1 MQGTIFDN
9 SATVK
14 AQKTHPFGSTLEAI
28 IYPLALL
35 AAIWLI
41 YYAEQLFTGIEWVRL
56 GVYPRTLKGLI
67 GVLFMP
73 FIHAPNDISHIVNNS
88 LPILFLTATLVYFY
102 RDIALKVFFL
112 GWLLTGLGVW
122 IIAAN
127 HGSYHIGISGIIYAL
142 ASFIFVSGYIRQYLP
157 LQAMALFVA
166 FVYGGMVWGVFPT
179 SERISWEGHLSGAI
193 VGILLAIWFSEK
205 GPVAPKYQYEIEKEM
220 GIEPPDL
227 EGQYLEKMRLLD
239 EQQKEK
245 ERIRSLNI
253 TAPVKVVYFYREVN
267 PPRIDEEEKDSK
279 E

>member
-1 MQGTIFDN
+1 MN
-9 SATVK
+9 K
-14 AQKTHPFGSTLEAI
+14 QKSHPFGSTLEAI
-28 IYPLALL
+28 VYPLVLL
-35 AAIWLI
+35 VSIWLV
-41 YYAEQLFTGIEWVRL
+41 YYAEQIFTDIGWVRL
-56 GVYPRTLKGLI
+56 GIYPRTLKGLI

-88 LPILFLTATLVYFY
+88 LPILFLSATLVYFY
-102 RDIALKVFFL
+102 RDIALKVFGL
-112 GWLLTGLGVW
+112 AWVLTGLGVW
-122 IIAAN
+122 VIAAN

-142 ASFIFVSGYIRQYLP
+142 AAFIFVSGVIRKYLP

-193 VGILLAIWFSEK
+193 VGLILALWFAEK

-220 GIEPPDL
+220 GIEPPDF
-227 EGQYLEKMRLLD
+227 EGQYKEKMRLLD

-253 TAPVKVVYFYREVN
+253 SAPIKVVYIYRQVN
-267 PPRIDEEEKDSK
+267 PTYKNEENETKK
-279 E
+279 